1 MLLSLFALLA
11 WQPDAAIIG
20 QLYRE
25 AFERKKQQYG
35 ASDTHTVQAAR
46 DLGLFLSKHGA
57 AVGAQQVFTEVVRL
71 DEIALGA
78 EAEQTL
84 ADVAALASVSA
95 PLQAEGLWQRAAK
108 SSEQRVAARAFAG
121 LGQLRET
128 AGDQAG
134 AARYYRQALA
144 REEAA
149 LGQATTTRE
158 KADLAILLSGVA
170 QVLGQIVDPTEGTA
184 VLRRSFGINRRL
196 LGARHPET
204 ATVEA
209 NLAGVLLDSNAVDE
223 SVRLITE
230 AISVLEETMGED
242 HPRVAISAT
251 ILAHGVLP
259 GATQRP
265 NLLYEPG
272 LPGSVVSRIDR
283 YLDPNAFSRPA
294 SYTFGNAPRTLP
306 RARGP
311 GLRNADVSMFKNVNI
326 KAERNLFVQIRG
338 EAFNVTNTPIFADP
352 NVTVGSTSF
361 GVITGTQNSPR
372 TLQLAL
378 KLNF

>member
-1 MLLSLFALLA
+1 MLLSLVALLA
-11 WQPDAAIIG
+11 WQPDAAMLG

-35 ASDTHTVQAAR
+35 ASDTATIQAAR

-57 AVGAQQVFTEVVRL
+57 AAGAQQVLTEVVRL
-71 DEIALGA
+71 DEIALGPDA
-78 EAEQTL
+78 RQTL

-95 PLQAEGLWQRAAK
+95 PRQAEALWQRAAK
-108 SSEQRVAARAFAG
+108 SSEQKVAARAFAG

-134 AARYYRQALA
+134 AAQYYRQALA
-144 REEAA
+144 NQEAA
-149 LGQATTTRE
+149 LGQATTPRE

-184 VLRRSFGINRRL
+184 VLRRSFGINRSL

-209 NLAGVLLDSNAVDE
+209 NLAGVLLDANAVDE

-230 AISVLEETMGED
+230 AISILEETMGED

-251 ILAHGVLP
+251 ILAHGLRIKGEYARAEQNFRRAVAIDERAYGPKHSQTLSDVGTLAEFLRERGKMQEATALEKRLAI
-259 GATQRP
+259 GA
-265 NLLYEPG
+265 
-272 LPGSVVSRIDR
+272 
-283 YLDPNAFSRPA
+283 
-294 SYTFGNAPRTLP
+294 
-306 RARGP
+306 
-311 GLRNADVSMFKNVNI
+311 K
-326 KAERNLFVQIRG
+326 
-338 EAFNVTNTPIFADP
+338 
-352 NVTVGSTSF
+352 
-361 GVITGTQNSPR
+361 
-372 TLQLAL
+372 
-378 KLNF
+378 